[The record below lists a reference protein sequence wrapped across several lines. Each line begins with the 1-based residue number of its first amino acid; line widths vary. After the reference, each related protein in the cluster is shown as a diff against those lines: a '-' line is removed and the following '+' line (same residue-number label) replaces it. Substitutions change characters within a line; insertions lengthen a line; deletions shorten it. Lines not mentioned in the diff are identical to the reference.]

1 MCKQVV
7 SKGKL
12 GHVMSPPDR
21 RFLVSNGLGFI
32 AREFIR
38 PTSILDV
45 VSRD

>member
-21 RFLVSNGLGFI
+21 RFLVYNGLGFI

-45 VSRD
+45 VSHD